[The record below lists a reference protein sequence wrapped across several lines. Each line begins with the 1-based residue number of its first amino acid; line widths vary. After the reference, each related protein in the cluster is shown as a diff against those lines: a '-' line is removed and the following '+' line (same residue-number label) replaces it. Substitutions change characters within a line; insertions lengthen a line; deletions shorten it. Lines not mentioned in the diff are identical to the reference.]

1 MNEQMQGV
9 FQTVAH
15 EGTGH
20 QLERRPLEA
29 GRLPRRWRPPAATRL
44 SRRVGHPVASNP
56 ATQGSSRTEQSKEIT
71 MNEQMQS
78 VVQSVASEST
88 GYRRLHFCPRQ
99 AVHLPRWWCPHQA
112 VRLPGWRRPPA
123 AIHLSRRVGHPVAS
137 T

>member
-1 MNEQMQGV
+1 
-9 FQTVAH
+9 
-15 EGTGH
+15 
-20 QLERRPLEA
+20 
-29 GRLPRRWRPPAATRL
+29 
-44 SRRVGHPVASNP
+44 
-56 ATQGSSRTEQSKEIT
+56 

-88 GYRRLHFCPRQ
+88 GHQLDFRPRQ